1 MSKVAVAKRVPLL
14 EQKRT
19 LPGAGAQWP
28 RSRNLYQGP
37 VRSSLS
43 SMETAGAAAL
53 ITTFVWKT
61 VTARRTDPQ
70 RALAATSIRAFQTLR
85 GPKDRETTMTES
97 MSRRRAFT
105 LLGMSAM
112 AVPMLMLTD
121 CASNIERRQER
132 RASRR
137 ERRYARR
144 TYRHQR
150 REERRY

>member
-1 MSKVAVAKRVPLL
+1 
-14 EQKRT
+14 
-19 LPGAGAQWP
+19 
-28 RSRNLYQGP
+28 
-37 VRSSLS
+37 
-43 SMETAGAAAL
+43 
-53 ITTFVWKT
+53 
-61 VTARRTDPQ
+61 
-70 RALAATSIRAFQTLR
+70 
-85 GPKDRETTMTES
+85 MTEG

-105 LLGMSAM
+105 LFGMSAM

>member
-1 MSKVAVAKRVPLL
+1 
-14 EQKRT
+14 
-19 LPGAGAQWP
+19 
-28 RSRNLYQGP
+28 
-37 VRSSLS
+37 
-43 SMETAGAAAL
+43 
-53 ITTFVWKT
+53 
-61 VTARRTDPQ
+61 
-70 RALAATSIRAFQTLR
+70 
-85 GPKDRETTMTES
+85 MTER

-105 LLGMSAM
+105 LFGMAAM

-144 TYRHQR
+144 AYRHQR

>member
-1 MSKVAVAKRVPLL
+1 M
-14 EQKRT
+14 
-19 LPGAGAQWP
+19 
-28 RSRNLYQGP
+28 
-37 VRSSLS
+37 
-43 SMETAGAAAL
+43 
-53 ITTFVWKT
+53 
-61 VTARRTDPQ
+61 TD
-70 RALAATSIRAFQTLR
+70 
-85 GPKDRETTMTES
+85 S

-105 LLGMSAM
+105 LLGMTAM

-144 TYRHQR
+144 AYRHQR